1 MDEFNI
7 SVPNYRYDE
16 LVSLESRVKL
26 LINYISECNFSINAE
41 KINMLKI
48 INTCESRMMIATLK
62 EKQNASVV
70 KDICFADLLSD
81 D

>member
-26 LINYISECNFSINAE
+26 LINYISECNSFTNAE
-41 KINMLKI
+41 KIDMLKT
-48 INTCESRMMIATLK
+48 INTCESRMMIAALK
-62 EKQNASVV
+62 E
-70 KDICFADLLSD
+70 
-81 D
+81 